1 MKNSAFTLPLMMSTV
16 LATSIFVV
24 EVSAAG
30 ATEAVQAAAVAN
42 SPAAVVVPNVAKKA
56 VAGMMPGCSMRE
68 QVSINVQYNFRA
80 NSFAEA
86 KKMFDEQNAK
96 VTDYA
101 KKQEVAKFEL
111 QNQNYNINAQP
122 QNYGPDGQPQNYIY
136 QVNGNSSY
144 VMDNADA
151 AFKFAEYLNSQKIQ
165 VGMNSNSYRQGN
177 CNNY

>member
-1 MKNSAFTLPLMMSTV
+1 MKNRTLTIILLTSTWLSAAPAFAEDKV
-16 LATSIFVV
+16 VKVV
-24 EVSAAG
+24 E
-30 ATEAVQAAAVAN
+30 AAAIAN
-42 SPAAVVVPNVAKKA
+42 SPAAVVVAPGLAKKA
-56 VAGMMPGCSMRE
+56 AVGMMMPGCSMKE

-80 NSFAEA
+80 NSFADA

-96 VTDYA
+96 ITEYA
-101 KKQEVAKFEL
+101 KKQEVAKFDL
-111 QNQNYNINAQP
+111 QNQNYNISASP

-136 QVNGNSSY
+136 QVNGSSSY
-144 VMDNADA
+144 MMDNADA